1 MRRRGNITSQYNT
14 IPAKRLSFVF
24 LLLCISLI
32 GVSQQT
38 NTIFDQYTTNEGL
51 SHNTV
56 NCIVQDSMG
65 FMWFGTM
72 DGLCRFDGNDFKVFK
87 SLPDNPNSLCH
98 NLVKSICLDKKGGMW
113 IGTARGLS
121 YLNMAS
127 NRFTNF
133 YAQDSSRLSFN
144 NIEMVFCD
152 SKGEVWVATQGGGL
166 NKFNEANQQFTLYKA
181 DNSPGSLSNDNVHW
195 IFEDKNGTIWVGTE
209 GGGLNRLNTS
219 NKQAIFDY
227 FQFEPEDGN
236 YQALSCVRS
245 IQQDFEGN
253 IWVGTWGGGAGMLD
267 EINGKFQYFRQGKED
282 ESGVSDGRVISILS
296 ASNKELWFG
305 TEDGGLNRF
314 CFEDESFEKI
324 KMDRSSP
331 FGLKSNNIKAIYED
345 ASQRIWLGTS
355 GGGVFSFGLDKSS
368 FTIIPIVDKDF
379 NSIDNQDVY
388 AVVGTEES
396 LWVGTNGSGLY
407 RSEIADISKHDIDY
421 TEGKTFL
428 NIELKSEIVHALCFD
443 SWGRLWAGTLGGGL
457 SLVDFDKKK
466 NKTIVTNFTINNP
479 MQNSI
484 SYNDVRSLY
493 NDRSGNL
500 WIGTAGGGLDKL
512 VLAKKGEY
520 YFENYKHDTDNNA
533 TLSNNDIR
541 AITEDNSGNIWVG
554 TAFGLNKLDIISSP
568 AKFERFYSNPEVGGT
583 LSGNWINVLFADN
596 NGLLWVG
603 TDTGLSSID
612 TNTNEIKVYTESD
625 GLVNHVVKGIS
636 GDENGNLWIT
646 SVNGISMFS
655 KTNGTFYNFYDSD
668 GLLSNEFNTGAIFK
682 DTRGFI
688 YIGGTR
694 GLNSFLPEE
703 VLQHNQINALHIT
716 DFKLFNQSVKVGGQV
731 RGRILLDSDISL
743 QKELNLKHGENS
755 FSFDFAALDYSNAEK
770 ISYQYKLDGFNR
782 EWQSTDARHRFA
794 TYTNLGGGNYI
805 FRVRAITGVPGDAI
819 PETAITLHIDYPY
832 WLRWWAFA
840 LYLFVLGGLVYFLRR
855 YNKNKAKLD
864 EDLRLAKME
873 REKDRELNELKQRFF
888 MNISHELKTPLTLIL
903 GPLESIQNGKD
914 LPDKHKPVIL
924 LVKRNAEILS
934 RLITQMMD
942 FSKQE
947 RGVLKLHKKNVDLIS
962 FLKGIMYS
970 FYEEAN
976 HKDISFELLAEF
988 DTLPLWIDREKM
1000 EKVVFN
1006 LLSNAFKYTPH
1017 GGEIIISIIR
1027 ENNSKDIV
1035 VKVKDSGKGIKS
1047 TEHRHIFKRFY
1058 QVSPDDSETG
1068 TGIGLSL
1075 AKEMV
1080 ELHGGKISVASELGK
1095 GSTFIINIPSN
1106 SDITGVDDKRELTE
1120 PAENEALHSSKLL
1133 RVPEDQDNQKPTVLV
1148 VEDNHDLCSYL
1159 QIILSEKYNVSIEAN
1174 GEDGLSKALEI
1185 IPDVIIS
1192 DVMMPKMDGITFCNK
1207 IKSNISVSHV
1217 PVLLLTAKSGKENV
1231 LSGFESGA
1239 DDYVEKPFDTDILL
1253 VRIQAL
1259 LENRERIWTQLQKKP
1274 VDKITSKKLTKLDRE
1289 FLEKLE
1295 KMVIAKME
1303 ESEFSVKELGKQIGM
1318 SRATLYRKVKGLTGK
1333 TAIEYIRVIR
1343 LNEAMN
1349 LLQNNSMDFSLVA
1362 EEVGFR
1368 DLEYFK
1374 KCFKKQ
1380 FGKLPE

>member
-1 MRRRGNITSQYNT
+1 MI
-14 IPAKRLSFVF
+14 
-24 LLLCISLI
+24 
-32 GVSQQT
+32 
-38 NTIFDQYTTNEGL
+38 
-51 SHNTV
+51 
-56 NCIVQDSMG
+56 
-65 FMWFGTM
+65 
-72 DGLCRFDGNDFKVFK
+72 RF
-87 SLPDNPNSLCH
+87 
-98 NLVKSICLDKKGGMW
+98 
-113 IGTARGLS
+113 R
-121 YLNMAS
+121 
-127 NRFTNF
+127 
-133 YAQDSSRLSFN
+133 
-144 NIEMVFCD
+144 
-152 SKGEVWVATQGGGL
+152 
-166 NKFNEANQQFTLYKA
+166 
-181 DNSPGSLSNDNVHW
+181 
-195 IFEDKNGTIWVGTE
+195 
-209 GGGLNRLNTS
+209 
-219 NKQAIFDY
+219 
-227 FQFEPEDGN
+227 
-236 YQALSCVRS
+236 
-245 IQQDFEGN
+245 
-253 IWVGTWGGGAGMLD
+253 
-267 EINGKFQYFRQGKED
+267 
-282 ESGVSDGRVISILS
+282 
-296 ASNKELWFG
+296 
-305 TEDGGLNRF
+305 
-314 CFEDESFEKI
+314 FEDESFEKI

-396 LWVGTNGSGLY
+396 LWVGTNGGGLY

-612 TNTNEIKVYTESD
+612 TNTNEIKVYTEID

-914 LPDKHKPVIL
+914 LSDK
-924 LVKRNAEILS
+924 
-934 RLITQMMD
+934 
-942 FSKQE
+942 
-947 RGVLKLHKKNVDLIS
+947 
-962 FLKGIMYS
+962 
-970 FYEEAN
+970 
-976 HKDISFELLAEF
+976 
-988 DTLPLWIDREKM
+988 LPLWIDREKM

-1027 ENNSKDIV
+1027 ENNSKDVV

-1058 QVSPDDSETG
+1058 QVSQDDSETG

-1106 SDITGVDDKRELTE
+1106 SDMTGVDDKRELTE

-1259 LENRERIWTQLQKKP
+1259 LENGERIWIQLQKKP

-1295 KMVIAKME
+1295 KMVIAKIE
-1303 ESEFSVKELGKQIGM
+1303 ESEFSVEELGKQIGM